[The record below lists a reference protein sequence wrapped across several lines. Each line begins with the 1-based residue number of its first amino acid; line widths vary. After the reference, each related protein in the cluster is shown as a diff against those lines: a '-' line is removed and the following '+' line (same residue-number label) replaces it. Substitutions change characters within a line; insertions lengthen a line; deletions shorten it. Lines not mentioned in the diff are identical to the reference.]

1 MFDTLPSSLVIHTH
15 LLLTDDA
22 VYAVGAAK
30 SIASY
35 TLHVSVL
42 CPTTGELLTSANLPS
57 SIANPLREFMVLTR
71 HDTDSTHAIWL
82 ENGFIKS
89 LVLTPKLSNKPST
102 VKGAGY
108 AQILDVGLS
117 DHGQLVATREDG
129 ASRVLK
135 LEEDGLSLTSIWQFE
150 NSVSPASSPLSC
162 LLRSLLHDVEARSKD
177 NADSIYAGGL
187 DGLGRPYVSRV
198 FWSHKHEVR

>member
-1 MFDTLPSSLVIHTH
+1 MDMVFSGPNVCDHIFIQQFCLTLCPSSLVIHTH

-22 VYAVGAAK
+22 IYAVGAAK

-35 TLHVSVL
+35 TLHASVL
-42 CPTTGELLTSANLPS
+42 SPTTGELLTSANLPS
-57 SIANPLREFMVLTR
+57 NIANPLREFMVLTR
-71 HDTDSTHAIWL
+71 HDTDSTHVIWL

-129 ASRVLK
+129 ASLVLK
-135 LEEDGLSLTSIWQFE
+135 LEEDGLSLTSTWEFK
-150 NSVSPASSPLSC
+150 NSVCPVSSSSSC
-162 LLRSLLHDVEARSKD
+162 LLRSLLYDV
-177 NADSIYAGGL
+177 
-187 DGLGRPYVSRV
+187 
-198 FWSHKHEVR
+198 